1 MGLFLPLR
9 KSRHCKWESWTSIC
23 FYIPKCYKKRHI
35 KMSQKIA
42 VISIWIG
49 VLCHRNT
56 NFLPRKI
63 FFLFQC
69 WSLLLVPFVVDAS
82 ARGRGKLSLLVEKW
96 FLGNPSKSG
105 IQRRCSVVHPESI
118 TLVTDGFY
126 TIRYP
131 TFLQR
136 NLSPSFGLA
145 LNDLL
150 RPLSLSNICID
161 YFPIMVNFCKCRFL
175 GNSFHNYKMV
185 IFF

>member
-1 MGLFLPLR
+1 M
-9 KSRHCKWESWTSIC
+9 
-23 FYIPKCYKKRHI
+23 FYAIEILIFC
-35 KMSQKIA
+35 
-42 VISIWIG
+42 
-49 VLCHRNT
+49 
-56 NFLPRKI
+56 PRKI

-105 IQRRCSVVHPESI
+105 IQRRCSAVHPESI

-161 YFPIMVNFCKCRFL
+161 NFPIMVNFCKCRFL

-185 IFF
+185 IFFEYTTIMCLKEVLEHLPEIKLLAFNIFLSSMHV